1 MNFELLKTITI
12 LYVEDESSLQENI
25 CQNISPFVK
34 KIIKASNGQEGL
46 RVYLQNKEEI
56 DVILTDILMPQM
68 NGIEMVDEIRQL
80 DLSIPIVY
88 STAFSDNEYLKKTI
102 QQSISG
108 YIIKPIDIELL
119 LQAIE
124 KASVV
129 VENERLKISL
139 EKLNKELENDLEKKN
154 QELVL
159 QNTQLY
165 YQLYTDRLTSLKNRK
180 SLLKDIKKTEKSV
193 LVIVDIDGFKN
204 INDLYG
210 EQIGNLVIS
219 SVADILKDFIKDKDY
234 TLYRIGAD
242 QFALM
247 REVCFEVEV
256 CKKMISDII
265 QSVNSSALKIS
276 DYDIFIRVD
285 VTVGVSTQDVNLLE
299 TADMALKKAK
309 KERLKYMFY
318 DDGCSLNREYQ
329 NDVEWTKIIENAIK
343 SDNVVLYY
351 QPIYDANEEILKYEA
366 LIRILEDDKVH
377 SPFFFL
383 DIAKKVKFYSDLTK
397 IVIDKAFKK
406 AEELQVR
413 ININLSIEDVVNYE
427 LMDYLKEQFETRKLS
442 NLITFELLESE
453 SIKDYKK
460 VITFIDGMRK
470 LGCKIAIDDFGSGYS
485 NFAYLLKFKPE
496 YLKIDGSLVKN
507 IHIDENSLLIV
518 QTINSFAHSLGMRT
532 VAEYVHCKEVA
543 DILKTIGVD
552 EYQGFYYSEPQ
563 KDII

>member
-12 LYVEDESSLQENI
+12 LYVEDESSLQEDI
-25 CQNISPFVK
+25 FQNISPFVK
-34 KIIKASNGQEGL
+34 KIIKASNGKEGL
-46 RVYLQNKEEI
+46 KIYLQNKEEI
-56 DVILTDILMPQM
+56 DVVLTDILMPEM
-68 NGIEMVDEIRQL
+68 NGIDMVDEIRQL
-80 DLSIPIVY
+80 DLSVPVIY

-108 YIIKPIDIELL
+108 YIVKPIDIELL

-139 EKLNKELENDLEKKN
+139 EKLNKELENDLEEKN
-154 QELVL
+154 KELTI
-159 QNTQLY
+159 QNKQLY
-165 YQLYTDRLTSLKNRK
+165 HQLYTDRLTSLKNRK
-180 SLLKDIKKTEKSV
+180 SLLKDIQKSKKYV

-210 EQIGNLVIS
+210 EQIGNLVIGL
-219 SVADILKDFIKDKDY
+219 VADILKNFIKDKDY

-247 REVCFEVEV
+247 KEVCFDPDV
-256 CKKMISDII
+256 CKKMVNEII
-265 QSVNSSALKIS
+265 KSINSSALKIS

-351 QPIYDANEEILKYEA
+351 QPIYNENEEIIKYEA

-383 DIAKKVKFYSDLTK
+383 DIAKKVKFYSDLTR

-413 ININLSIEDVVNYE
+413 ININLSIEDVINQE
-427 LMDYLKEQFETRKLS
+427 LIEYLKEQFETRKLS

-507 IHIDENSLLIV
+507 IYVDENSLLIV

-552 EYQGFYYSEPQ
+552 EYQGFYYSEP
-563 KDII
+563 KRDI